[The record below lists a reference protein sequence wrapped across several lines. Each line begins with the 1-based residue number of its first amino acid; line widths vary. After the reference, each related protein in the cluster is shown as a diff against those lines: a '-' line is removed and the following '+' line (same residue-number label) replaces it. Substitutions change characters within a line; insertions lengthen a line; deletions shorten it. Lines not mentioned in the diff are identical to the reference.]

1 MNKPRP
7 INKLRHLLATSRI
20 LLVLALLALFAGC
33 SDDDEKQGSDSQ
45 HPEGS
50 LAKLFEHPVIQGC
63 GSCHGPQGLES
74 AGPNLTTKASFHTS
88 LVGKNRTNYPNW
100 LATAQE
106 CAGKYVVANSVKDS
120 SLLSIVS
127 NQNGATCAAYTIHT
141 VQGGL
146 ISGAALSDFIKWV
159 ENGAPAN

>member
-1 MNKPRP
+1 MQTL
-7 INKLRHLLATSRI
+7 NKLFSLSRI
-20 LLVLALLALFAGC
+20 LTVLLLLTLFAGC
-33 SDDDEKQGSDSQ
+33 SDD
-45 HPEGS
+45 EGS
-50 LAKLFEHPVIQGC
+50 TGEPGTLDRLFSYPVIQGC
-63 GSCHGPQGLES
+63 GTCHGPADQKD
-74 AGPNLTTKASFHTS
+74 GPNLTTKASFHAS

-100 LATAQE
+100 DPTAE
-106 CAGKYVVANSVKDS
+106 KCAGKYVVANSVNNS

-146 ISGAALSDFIKWV
+146 ISGAALSDFILWI